1 MKQRVRMSKCAGTEK
16 SCGAVLWLRWRRR
29 RSGSVSRLRKR
40 QPRMAR
46 RLAEASA
53 AGKER
58 RGLTTMALKT
68 CPRITCPRITP
79 RTCPRITPRLPR
91 LSICPIVVHGV
102 SERSVTEKCI
112 CSFVLW
118 AERG

>member
-46 RLAEASA
+46 RLVEATA

-68 CPRITCPRITP
+68 CPRINP

-91 LSICPIVVHGV
+91 LSVCLIVVHGV
-102 SERSVTEKCI
+102 SKRSVTEKCI